1 METVTLDTNLE
12 RFAARRD
19 QLLTTLRHLDNEQK
33 EVEHNT
39 DWVDQ
44 AAYVS
49 RIALLDGLRQDYRT
63 ELTRIDR
70 ALERIANHQYG
81 TCAACHDAI
90 EPKRLESVPDAEYC
104 CGCQSFREE
113 LEQNERG
120 LATDVEANR
129 A

>member
-1 METVTLDTNLE
+1 METTTMEALTIDANIDRLTQ
-12 RFAARRD
+12 RRE
-19 QLLTTLRHLDNEQK
+19 QLLTTLRHLDDEQK
-33 EVEHNT
+33 QVEHNT

-49 RIALLDGLRQDYRT
+49 RIALLDGLRQDFRA
-63 ELTRIDR
+63 ELIRIDR

-104 CGCQSFREE
+104 CSCESFREG
-113 LEQNERG
+113 LEQY
-120 LATDVEANR
+120 AA
-129 A
+129 

>member
-1 METVTLDTNLE
+1 MSTEAIKETTDMESVTVNTNIVRL
-12 RFAARRD
+12 AGRRD
-19 QLLTTLRHLDNEQK
+19 QLVTTLRHLDDEQK
-33 EVEHNT
+33 QVERNT

-49 RIALLDGLRQDYRT
+49 RIALLDGLRDDYRA

-90 EPKRLESVPDAEYC
+90 EPRRLESVPDAEYC
-104 CGCQSFREE
+104 CGRESFREG
-113 LEQNERG
+113 LEQN
-120 LATDVEANR
+120 AA
-129 A
+129 

>member
-1 METVTLDTNLE
+1 METVTLDTNINRLTH
-12 RFAARRD
+12 RREK
-19 QLLTTLRHLDNEQK
+19 LLTTLRHLDQEQK

-49 RIALLDGLRQDYRT
+49 RIDLLDGLRQDYRA
-63 ELTRIDR
+63 ELIRIDR

-90 EPKRLESVPDAEYC
+90 EPRRQESVPDAEYC
-104 CGCQSFREE
+104 CGCESFRED
-113 LEQNERG
+113 LGQN
-120 LATDVEANR
+120 A
-129 A
+129 

>member
-1 METVTLDTNLE
+1 MEALTIDINIDRLTK
-12 RFAARRD
+12 RRE
-19 QLLTTLRHLDNEQK
+19 QLLTTLRHLDDEQK

-49 RIALLDGLRQDYRT
+49 RIALLDGLRQDYRA

-81 TCAACHDAI
+81 TCAACHDPI
-90 EPKRLESVPDAEYC
+90 EPKRLESVPEAEYC
-104 CGCQSFREE
+104 RDCESFREG
-113 LEQNERG
+113 LEQN
-120 LATDVEANR
+120 AA
-129 A
+129 